1 MYKSVLPKYFALKF
15 DRFYETLHG
24 VDEDLR
30 ASIREG
36 GRSLD
41 LGIKIG
47 NFFPPK
53 SKVVWFILVYS
64 QTHFSFT
71 TQPLTRHLA

>member
-1 MYKSVLPKYFALKF
+1 MYESVLPKYLALTF
-15 DRFYETLHG
+15 DRFYEMPHG
-24 VDEDLR
+24 VDEDL

-53 SKVVWFILVYS
+53 SKVVCFILFYS